1 MKRKYSLVILFLILA
16 IFLSGCAGGGIV
28 TPATDEAKI
37 KSVINEYFLAI
48 NDQNWNKAKGY
59 CVYESDRYYAVCQVE
74 DLMTTAQILCPTVT
88 INTVIEIFDVSIY
101 GNYGEVYSYVYI
113 IITHCG
119 EYEIT
124 EGYSNLELQKIG
136 NSWKLY

>member
-1 MKRKYSLVILFLILA
+1 MKTKTFLIITLLILA
-16 IFLSGCAGGGIV
+16 IFLSGCGSSGII
-28 TPATDEAKI
+28 TPTTDEAKI
-37 KSVINEYFLAI
+37 KSVVYEYFLAI

-59 CVYESDRYYAVCQVE
+59 CIYGSDRYYAVCQAE
-74 DLMTTAQILCPTVT
+74 DLMTTAHLLCPTVT
-88 INTVIEIFDVSIY
+88 INAVVEIFDVSIY

-113 IITHCG
+113 VITHCG

-124 EGYSNLELQKIG
+124 EGYSYLELQKIG